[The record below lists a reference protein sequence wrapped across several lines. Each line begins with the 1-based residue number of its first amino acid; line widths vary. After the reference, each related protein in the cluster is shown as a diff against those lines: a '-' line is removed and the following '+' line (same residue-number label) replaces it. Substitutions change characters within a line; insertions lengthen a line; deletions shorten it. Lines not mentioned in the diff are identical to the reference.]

1 MIVSESSPD
10 AHATPAFTIHVFHG
24 KTKTGHAVRSIEE
37 DAEIQNRAK
46 IISPSERKRNM
57 YICEDCGVIFEE
69 AEIKRHLERNGEELD
84 PPSCHCPECGSEF
97 YVELEE
103 CDVCGEQ
110 HPYYEVYDNVC
121 EGCRAKIVEKLR
133 KVLRR
138 EFSAAELD
146 AIYRISENDDLF
158 KEVLANES

>member
-1 MIVSESSPD
+1 M
-10 AHATPAFTIHVFHG
+10 TY
-24 KTKTGHAVRSIEE
+24 VR
-37 DAEIQNRAK
+37 AYK
-46 IISPSERKRNM
+46 
-57 YICEDCGVIFEE
+57 CEDCERTFDE
-69 AEIKRHLERNGEELD
+69 AIVKHYRNACGEELD
-84 PPSCHCPECGSEF
+84 PPTHHCPHCMSEF
-97 YVELEE
+97 FVELEE